1 MSRVLTLLMHVFEML
16 IIYFGVFVLFCI
28 FIMDV
33 QNVTDENALTSIA
46 EISVSEPIESES
58 KEQDV
63 KIDVVLNES
72 TENQAE
78 AQIETDQPVQEE
90 KPKQLKKQRN
100 EEFAFDSF
108 KSRIEKS
115 YKQISISRK
124 MKKFFNRRYQL
135 FNRFD
140 SGILMDL
147 EGWYSVTPEAVARH
161 IAQKCFTKL
170 GSKPGMIVLDAFC
183 GSGGN
188 TIQFANYFDQVFSC
202 DIDFIRLQCA
212 QHNSQS
218 VYNVG
223 DKIHF
228 IKQDFFNL
236 HKVLHESI
244 KFDMIFLSPP
254 WGGISYFH
262 AKEADIS
269 EFPLDCFKIH
279 SYCKNVLKCENIVFF
294 LPRNV
299 NLEQALYMAGPG
311 GYVELEQNFLDHKL
325 VAISAYYGDLCDT
338 SSFTDS
344 L

>member
-1 MSRVLTLLMHVFEML
+1 MDIKNVVAENDLLTAIPE
-16 IIYFGVFVLFCI
+16 
-28 FIMDV
+28 
-33 QNVTDENALTSIA
+33 
-46 EISVSEPIESES
+46 VSESELNKSELLIEES
-58 KEQDV
+58 TAIEV
-63 KIDVVLNES
+63 TLNEPS
-72 TENQAE
+72 EDQV
-78 AQIETDQPVQEE
+78 ETQTDTEE
-90 KPKQLKKQRN
+90 KETKQVSKKARN
-100 EEFAFDSF
+100 DVFAFDSF

-161 IAQKCFTKL
+161 IAQQCFKKL
-170 GSKPGMIVLDAFC
+170 GSRSDMTVLDAFC

-188 TIQFANYFDQVFSC
+188 TIQFANFFDQVVSC
-202 DIDFIRLQCA
+202 DINFVRLQCA
-212 QHNSQS
+212 QHNANT

-223 DKIHF
+223 DKVHF
-228 IKQDFFNL
+228 IMQDFFNL
-236 HKVLHESI
+236 HKVLSDSV

-254 WGGISYFH
+254 WGGISYFQ

-279 SYCKNVLKCENIVFF
+279 AYCKDVLKCENIVFF

-299 NLEQALYMAGPG
+299 NLEQVLYMAGPG
-311 GYVELEQNFLDHKL
+311 GFVELEQNFLDHKL
-325 VAISAYYGDLCDT
+325 VAISSYHGDLCDT
-338 SSFTDS
+338 TSFADN
-344 L
+344 